1 MPDSVY
7 DCIIVGA
14 GFSGLAA
21 GKALQAAGRRFV
33 ILEARDRVGG
43 RVAPGT
49 LAGLSIDMGG
59 MWAGPTQERL
69 LAELEKRQLR
79 TYPTFCQGNALARLS
94 DAMLPVPGEAFEAAL
109 SPGALSDFVRAAE
122 SIAELVA
129 EVPPDAPWMHPRAE
143 AIDALTLK
151 GWMELEGFHPEVQAL
166 LAVICQSVLCCEPGQ
181 VSLLFFLFYVASAG
195 SLEVLISQAEG
206 GAQNMLVYGGMHQ
219 LARHM
224 FGELEG
230 AVVLGAPV
238 VTVDWSGQQAT
249 VTTHDGREWRG
260 ARVIM
265 ATPPALTASIDF
277 APPLPPIKR
286 GLLRRQHMGSC
297 IKVWIAYARPF
308 WREAGLNG
316 LVLDANGGFTPMI
329 DVSPPDQEHGILAG
343 FFDAHDAVKASA
355 TSPEARRKFVI
366 EAVVAAFG
374 AEGREPVDYQ
384 ERDWTREQW
393 SEGCYGAYMPP
404 GVLTGWGE
412 ALRRPVGP
420 IHWAGTE
427 TAIQWSGY
435 IEGAI
440 EAGRRAAA
448 EIMGQA
454 SVT

>member
-1 MPDSVY
+1 MPDSAH

-59 MWAGPTQERL
+59 MWVGPTQERL

-94 DAMLPVPGEAFEAAL
+94 NAMLPVPGEAFEAAL
-109 SPGALSDFVRAAE
+109 SRDALPDFARIAE
-122 SIAELVA
+122 SIGQLVA

-151 GWMELEGFHPEVQAL
+151 GWMELEGFNPEVQAL
-166 LAVICQSVLCCEPGQ
+166 LAVICQSVLCCEAGE

-206 GAQNMLVYGGMHQ
+206 GAQNMLVHGGMHQ
-219 LARHM
+219 LARRM
-224 FGELEG
+224 AEELDG
-230 AVVLGAPV
+230 AVELCAPV
-238 VTVDWSGQQAT
+238 AKVEWSEKEAT
-249 VTTHDGREWRG
+249 VTTQDGREWRG
-260 ARVIM
+260 AKVIM
-265 ATPPALTASIDF
+265 GTPPALTASIDF

-308 WREAGLNG
+308 WREAGFNG

-329 DVSPPDQEHGILAG
+329 DVTPPDQERGILAG
-343 FFDAHDAVKASA
+343 FFDARDSVKASA
-355 TSPEARRKFVI
+355 SSPEARRSCVI

-374 AEGREPVDYQ
+374 TEGRESVDYQ

-412 ALRRPVGP
+412 ALRRQVGP

-427 TAIQWSGY
+427 TGTQWSGY

-440 EAGRRAAA
+440 EAGRRAAS
-448 EIMGQA
+448 EVINCG
-454 SVT
+454 S